1 MVVTHIAQL
10 LGTLGEAR
18 ILDNHAHHAQVAADE
33 SLRMAKERQA
43 QGLATGKEVV
53 DVVRELTIL
62 RGRGGSERKRIL
74 FAVADFDAVGDGWI
88 NFCGLSLACG
98 CSF

>member
-1 MVVTHIAQL
+1 MVVTRIAQL
-10 LGTLGEAR
+10 LGALGEAR
-18 ILDNHAHHAQVAADE
+18 ILDNHAHQAQVAADE

-53 DVVRELTIL
+53 DVVRQLTIL

-74 FAVADFDAVGDGWI
+74 FEVVDIYAGGDGWI
-88 NFCGLSLACG
+88 NLCGLSLACG
-98 CSF
+98 SGF